1 MKAMG
6 GRHSSQVPQD
16 SALGLASARPA
27 SAAESPAVLDVA
39 ALYEAHFEFVWRSL
53 RRLGIPPSNMDD
65 AVQDVFVVVQRRVA
79 DFEQRSTE
87 RTWLFGI
94 VLRVAAAHRRKLARR
109 GNEIQSDEA
118 LLIGSHR
125 DPLRAAEEAEAAV
138 IVQQLLN
145 ELDEA
150 RRSVFVM
157 VELEDF
163 SVQEVSAALG
173 VNVNTVYSRLRLAR
187 RDFDAGLKRLRARE
201 NWSER

>member
-6 GRHSSQVPQD
+6 GRHSPKVPQD
-16 SALGLASARPA
+16 SALGLASAGPA
-27 SAAESPAVLDVA
+27 TAAESRAVVDVA
-39 ALYEAHFEFVWRSL
+39 ALYETHFEFVWRSL

-65 AVQDVFVVVQRRVA
+65 AVQDVFVVVQRRYA

-94 VLRVAAAHRRKLARR
+94 ALRVAAAHRRKLARR
-109 GNEIQSDEA
+109 GDEIPSDEA
-118 LLIGSHR
+118 LLVGSHR
-125 DPLRAAEEAEAAV
+125 DPLRAAEEAEAAGL
-138 IVQQLLN
+138 VQRLLN
-145 ELDEA
+145 ELDET